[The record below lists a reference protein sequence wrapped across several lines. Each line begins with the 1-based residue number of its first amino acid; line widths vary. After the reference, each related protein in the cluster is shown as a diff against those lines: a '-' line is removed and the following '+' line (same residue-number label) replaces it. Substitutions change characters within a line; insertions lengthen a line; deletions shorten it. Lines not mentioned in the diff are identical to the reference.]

1 MNESGKKEPYT
12 TPSPSALS
20 LVDMCEARAGARY
33 IEGLKEPEG
42 AKAALGTRGHAITAD
57 YLSKGAAPNRAETF
71 EITGRFGKVTTF
83 YPGRMV
89 WNILT
94 HLPPAGTVPNVEK
107 KISLEWKGIKF
118 HERSSIDW
126 ENVDGYGD
134 HKFTTSLDYAK
145 PVSALIKDTQ
155 RIIYAADWFQRH
167 AADTTVGQWTY
178 GQFDAKASRK
188 VLVPATRAEIAG
200 LMDEV
205 IVPKAEKLLGWV
217 AKGVDWR
224 TLPKNTSQCGTFPP
238 FGCPYAAQCPRTQD
252 ERKESI
258 RKSLGFSQRPVSNDQ
273 TKVQIGMSSFMEKLR
288 AKKAAAAG
296 GNGASVA
303 NTNAAPVKSEDIEHD
318 AEEAA
323 AAIVGAINPPGEA
336 GDVVSEPEESE
347 SAEDVPVD
355 SAPRQAAL
363 AATLD
368 KLAAAMAE
376 DQQQL
381 VAKASEA
388 PKKRGRPAGS
398 KNKAAQTTL
407 EHQLE
412 ASIVTNEQTA
422 PAVAIAAAVFK
433 AQEKQRE
440 SVSTEMEA
448 GEALE
453 AALAS
458 KPITILLV
466 DCYLSKVLAGAGFDD
481 LIYASDLIA
490 QAHQHI
496 KTTYTVLDYRAG
508 GHPELEYGKGAG
520 LLAACIEGLI
530 QDLPTGC
537 VVVVDTRTPEGQIAL
552 QPLVAASISVVR
564 GAA

>member
-1 MNESGKKEPYT
+1 MNEPVKRELYT

-57 YLSKGAAPNRAETF
+57 YLSKGTGPNRAETF
-71 EITGRFGKVTTF
+71 DITGRFGKVTTF

-94 HLPPAGTVPNVEK
+94 HLPAAGTVPNVEK

-145 PVSALIKDTQ
+145 RPDQLINDTQ

-167 AADTTVGQWTY
+167 DADATVGQWTY

-188 VLVPATRAEIAG
+188 VLVPAARAEIAG

-205 IVPKAEKLLGWV
+205 IVPKAEKLLGWI

-224 TLPKNTSQCGTFPP
+224 TLPKNTNACGTFPP
-238 FGCPYAAQCPRTQD
+238 FGCPYAAQCPRTTT
-252 ERKESI
+252 ERRETI
-258 RKSLGFSQRPVSNDQ
+258 RKSLGFPQRPVVTSDQ

-288 AKKAAAAG
+288 AKKAAAQTNSA
-296 GNGASVA
+296 A
-303 NTNAAPVKSEDIEHD
+303 NTNAAVEQAVVSDDIEHD
-318 AEEAA
+318 AEEAS

-336 GDVVSEPEESE
+336 GGVVDVADETIDPDEGNTVAESK
-347 SAEDVPVD
+347 V
-355 SAPRQAAL
+355 L
-363 AATLD
+363 AA
-368 KLAAAMAE
+368 
-376 DQQQL
+376 QL
-381 VAKASEA
+381 QPAPVEA
-388 PKKRGRPAGS
+388 PAKKRGRPAGS
-398 KNKAAQTTL
+398 KNKAPQTTL

-412 ASIVTNEQTA
+412 ASLSHPSAVVVSQEAFAKVEQA
-422 PAVAIAAAVFK
+422 IGVVASGSGAYTQEMTEAFSAA
-433 AQEKQRE
+433 Q
-440 SVSTEMEA
+440 A
-448 GEALE
+448 G
-453 AALAS
+453 
-458 KPITILLV
+458 KPITLLLV
-466 DCYLSKVLAGAGFDD
+466 DCFIARAHGLLDEAV
-481 LIYASDLIA
+481 YASDLIA

-530 QDLPTGC
+530 QDLPAGC

>member
-1 MNESGKKEPYT
+1 MTEEAKKREPYT

-57 YLSKGAAPNRAETF
+57 YLSKGTGPNRAETF
-71 EITGRFGKVTTF
+71 DITGRFGKVTTF

-145 PVSALIKDTQ
+145 RPEQLIGDTQ

-167 AADTTVGQWTY
+167 DADTTVGQWTY

-188 VLVPATRAEIAG
+188 VLVPAQRAEIAG

-205 IVPKAEKLLGWV
+205 IVPKAEKLLGWIV
-217 AKGVDWR
+217 KGVDWR

-238 FGCPYAAQCPRTQD
+238 YGCPYAAQCPRTTT
-252 ERKESI
+252 ERRETI
-258 RKSLGFSQRPVSNDQ
+258 RKSLGFPQRPVGTTDQ

-288 AKKAAAAG
+288 AKKAQQASGAAQTA
-296 GNGASVA
+296 AA
-303 NTNAAPVKSEDIEHD
+303 NTNSEQVVASEDIEHD

-336 GDVVSEPEESE
+336 GDVVDVAAPEESE
-347 SAEDVPVD
+347 SAEDVPVEQ
-355 SAPRQAAL
+355 PVK
-363 AATLD
+363 TLKD
-368 KLAAAMAE
+368 VMVEKLAAAE
-376 DQQQL
+376 QP
-381 VAKASEA
+381 V
-388 PKKRGRPAGS
+388 KKPRGRPAGS

-412 ASIVTNEQTA
+412 ASITA
-422 PAVAIAAAVFK
+422 PVKAAVVVSPAAFTKVEQAIGAVASGSGAYTQEMTEAFSAA
-433 AQEKQRE
+433 Q
-440 SVSTEMEA
+440 A
-448 GEALE
+448 G
-453 AALAS
+453 
-458 KPITILLV
+458 KPITLLLV
-466 DCYLSKVLAGAGFDD
+466 DCFIARSAGSLDEAV
-481 LIYASDLIA
+481 YASDLIA

-496 KTTYTVLDYRAG
+496 KTTYTVLDYRAC

-530 QDLPTGC
+530 QDLPAGC